1 MKKYLF
7 LIFITASTIVY
18 GDWSKVTFNETTT
31 MFIDSQTIKKSGDL
45 VQVSQL
51 MNFPL
56 GEKSPDGKLSY
67 KSSITTEEYD
77 CKKGLSRTLSFRW
90 YSDVKGTG
98 KMVYEDKHTYE
109 YTKLVDGS
117 LLNSVRKKVC
127 EK

>member
-1 MKKYLF
+1 MKKYLS
-7 LIFITASTIVY
+7 LILLFISSLVY
-18 GDWSKVTFNETTT
+18 GDWSQVTFNNETT
-31 MFIDSQTIKKSGDL
+31 MSIDPQTIKRKGDL
-45 VQVSQL
+45 VQVTQL

-56 GEKSPDGKLSY
+56 GSKSPDGKLSY

-109 YTKLVDGS
+109 YEKLIDGS
-117 LLNSVRKKVC
+117 LLNAVRKRVC

>member
-56 GEKSPDGKLSY
+56 GEKSFINVNIIQID
-67 KSSITTEEYD
+67 IET
-77 CKKGLSRTLSFRW
+77 F
-90 YSDVKGTG
+90 
-98 KMVYEDKHTYE
+98 
-109 YTKLVDGS
+109 
-117 LLNSVRKKVC
+117 
-127 EK
+127 